1 MGDKSLLSSSVGG
14 LAGANGLTGKEEVV
28 PSKTAVLER
37 FIPWDGYQRVG
48 LVNPKDFELISIY
61 DKKGITDQERNALL
75 ASDGVA
81 FAEVLL
87 NFVIGISAL
96 DTIQYV
102 VTLIHEL
109 LLADPKRVELFNAL
123 SAQNEAYPYQPFFKL
138 IGKGTKDPYTSRMA
152 AGILGILVS
161 KSNTVPVEHET
172 YLFRWIT
179 DQLRNPNGSDIHLA
193 LCTLQALLS
202 KDQYR
207 IRFFESPNSDFD
219 LLVKIIQTQAANFQ
233 LVYEAIY
240 CAWLLTY
247 NDSISNR
254 IGGTGLITALVDVV
268 KAVIKEK
275 VVRLAIASLRNV
287 LDKAENNN
295 EMIDAGFVRMLAILS
310 NKKWG
315 DDDIVEDLKVL
326 SEALAKNMVVLS
338 SFDMYKKEI
347 ATGQLTWSPVHK
359 SEKFWRENA
368 TRFEENDYQLLSAIR
383 HILQTSNDP
392 VVLSVACY
400 DIGEFVR
407 FHPRG
412 KAIITQVGLK
422 LDIMKLMTNDNPE
435 VKKQALFAIQKT
447 MVTNWEYLAKAK

>member
-1 MGDKSLLSSSVGG
+1 MADKLLSPNLGG
-14 LAGANGLTGKEEVV
+14 MVNGAGKEDVV

-48 LVNPKDFELISIY
+48 LVAPKDFELISVY
-61 DKKGITDQERNALL
+61 DKKGITDSERNTLL
-75 ASDGVA
+75 ESDGVA
-81 FAEVLL
+81 YAEMLL
-87 NFVIGISAL
+87 NFVINISAP
-96 DTIQYV
+96 DTLQYV
-102 VTLIHEL
+102 ITLIHEL
-109 LLADPKRVELFNAL
+109 LIADPKRVELFNAL
-123 SAQNEAYPYQPFFKL
+123 SAHNEAYPYQPFFKL
-138 IGKGTKDPYTSRMA
+138 IAKGTKDAYTSRMA
-152 AGILGILVS
+152 AAILGILVS
-161 KSNTVPVEHET
+161 KSSKVPVEHEQ

-179 DQLRNPNGSDIHLA
+179 EQLRHPSGSDIHLA
-193 LCTLQALLS
+193 LCTLQALLA

-207 IRFFESPNSDFD
+207 VRFFESQNDDFQ
-219 LLVKIIQTQAANFQ
+219 LLVKIIQTQSSNFQ

-247 NDSISNR
+247 NESIKTR
-254 IGGTGLITALVDVV
+254 VGGTGLIPALVDVIKTV
-268 KAVIKEK
+268 TKEK
-275 VVRLAIASLRNV
+275 VVRLSIASIRNV

-295 EMIDAGFVRMLAILS
+295 EMIDSGFVRMLAILS

-315 DDDIVEDLKVL
+315 DDDIVEDLKVI
-326 SEALAKNMVVLS
+326 SEALAKNIVVLS

-347 ATGQLTWSPVHK
+347 ISGQLSWTPVHK

-368 TRFEENDYQLLSAIR
+368 TRFEENDYQLLGAIR
-383 HILQTSNDP
+383 NILQTSNDP

-422 LDIMKLMTNDNPE
+422 LDIMKLMTHENPE